1 MNPARQLCIIL
12 LKFYRAVL
20 SPAKWTLFGP
30 AGRCRFEPSCSA
42 YALEAV
48 ETHGAVAGS
57 ALAVKRICRCHPW
70 GGCGFD
76 PVPKVTSTGLHP
88 KPRLSPQPNR

>member
-42 YALEAV
+42 FALKAV

-57 ALAVKRICRCHPW
+57 VLAVNQSIGR
-70 GGCGFD
+70 
-76 PVPKVTSTGLHP
+76 
-88 KPRLSPQPNR
+88 